1 MFWGDIMIKNIK
13 LFPNNNVKSME
24 CVQLIKDK
32 FTSRGFVITDD
43 NFDLGIAI
51 GGDCSFL
58 RMVQDCN
65 FNSNVSYIGV
75 NTGTLGF
82 LQEVGVSE
90 IDDLITELEMGKF
103 KIEDIGIQETDICFK
118 WGKYSYQSLNEI
130 VLREYDLGILRCDVN
145 VDGNLLEH
153 YVGDGM
159 LIATS
164 TGSTAHNLSYGGS
177 IVYNTFSSLQITPI
191 GPINSRVYSSL
202 MNSVII
208 PSQMD
213 VSIIP
218 YMDKRGFLITI
229 DGVPYS
235 YTGVDRITT
244 KIGDKKIKCLRLNK
258 YNFPQKINE
267 KMLNK

>member
-1 MFWGDIMIKNIK
+1 MIKNIR
-13 LFPNNNVKSME
+13 LFPNNNIKSME

-51 GGDCSFL
+51 GGDGSFL
-58 RMVQDCN
+58 RMIKANN
-65 FNSNVSYIGV
+65 FDSNVSYIGV

-82 LQEVGVSE
+82 LQEVKVDE
-90 IDDLITELEMGKF
+90 IDDLIEELELVEYKT
-103 KIEDIGIQETDICFK
+103 EEIGIQETEISCGKDIF
-118 WGKYSYQSLNEI
+118 SYYSLNEI
-130 VLREYDLGILRCDVN
+130 VLRDIDLGIVRFDVN
-145 VDGNLLEH
+145 VSGNLLEH
-153 YVGDGM
+153 YIGDGM

-191 GPINSRVYSSL
+191 GPINSKVYSSL
-202 MNSVII
+202 INSVII
-208 PSQMD
+208 PDKMEIC
-213 VSIIP
+213 IIP
-218 YMDKRGFLITI
+218 YTNKRDLMITV
-229 DGVPYS
+229 DGVNYS
-235 YTGVDRITT
+235 FEDVDRITT
-244 KIGDKKIKCLRLNK
+244 KIGDKKIKCLRLNR

>member
-1 MFWGDIMIKNIK
+1 MIKNIR
-13 LFPNNNVKSME
+13 LFPNNNIRSLE
-24 CVQLIKDK
+24 CAKLIKDK
-32 FTSRGFVITDD
+32 FTSRGFVISEDK
-43 NFDLGIAI
+43 FDLGIAI
-51 GGDCSFL
+51 GGDGSFL
-58 RMVQDCN
+58 RMVQDSR
-65 FNSNVSYIGV
+65 FNSDVCYIGV

-82 LQEVGVSE
+82 LQEVGVNE
-90 IDDLITELEMGKF
+90 IDDLITELETGSF
-103 KIEDIGIQETDICFK
+103 KIEDIGIQETDVYCK
-118 WGKYSYQSLNEI
+118 WGKYSYESLNEI
-130 VLREYDLGILRCDVN
+130 LLREYELGILRCDVN
-145 VDGNLLEH
+145 VDGKLLEH
-153 YVGDGM
+153 YSGDGM

-191 GPINSRVYSSL
+191 GPINSKVYSSL
-202 MNSVII
+202 INSVII

-213 VSIIP
+213 ISIMP

-235 YTGVDRITT
+235 FEDVDRINT
-244 KIGDKKIKCLRLNK
+244 KIGDKKIKCLRLNR